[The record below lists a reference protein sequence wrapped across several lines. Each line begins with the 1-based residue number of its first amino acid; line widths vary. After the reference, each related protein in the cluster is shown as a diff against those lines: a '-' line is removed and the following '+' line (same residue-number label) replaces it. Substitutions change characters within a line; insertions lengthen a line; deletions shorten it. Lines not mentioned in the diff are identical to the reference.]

1 MTSEIPKFN
10 NQQLCE
16 EISLAITPVIEA
28 AGNYLEEVSTIPA
41 GKSRIVTVIVD
52 SDEHLNLDQVT
63 SVTKDISDI
72 LDALPALGEN
82 PFTLEV
88 TSPGVDRPLTK
99 QRHWKKN
106 RGRLVNLTMNDGAL
120 VSGRIGQLEDEFV
133 LIGGEPVNLSQIT
146 KAIIEIEFK
155 SLKDSS
161 TNLGEES

>member
-16 EISLAITPVIEA
+16 EILLAITPAIEA
-28 AGNYLEEVSTIPA
+28 SGNYLEEVNIIPA
-41 GKSRIVTVIVD
+41 GKSRIVTLIID
-52 SDEHLNLDQVT
+52 GEAHLNLDQVT
-63 SVTKDISDI
+63 FVTKDISEI
-72 LDALPALGEN
+72 LDALPALGDN

-99 QRHWKKN
+99 PRHWKKN
-106 RGRLVNLTMNDGAL
+106 RGRLVNLTMNDGSL
-120 VSGRIGQLEDEFV
+120 VSGRIGELNDDVV
-133 LIGGEPVNLSQIT
+133 LIGGEQVNLSQIA

-161 TNLGEES
+161 ASLGEEV